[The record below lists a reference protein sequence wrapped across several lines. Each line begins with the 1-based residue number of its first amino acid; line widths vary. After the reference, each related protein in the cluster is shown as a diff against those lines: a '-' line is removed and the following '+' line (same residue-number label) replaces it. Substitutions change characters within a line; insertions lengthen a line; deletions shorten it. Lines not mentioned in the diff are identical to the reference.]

1 MNNSVDSSSNIQ
13 KEPELSADS
22 SITVTDEELVRSSVD
37 GDLKAFTELLKRYQ
51 DSVYSLLYNLS
62 QKAELAD
69 DLTQQTLI
77 KVWKSL
83 SQFEQRSSFSTW
95 VYRIAHNVFY
105 DFKRKKEPEMV
116 DIDAETFDHSAI
128 DTSKSTVAS
137 ETAPDEVLIKK
148 ERLQMFKKAL
158 ARLSPE
164 HSSVL
169 ILKEVNGLSYKE
181 IAEVSGCSTGTVMSR
196 LHYAR
201 QNLRSF
207 LQQDEN

>member
-1 MNNSVDSSSNIQ
+1 M
-13 KEPELSADS
+13 SADS

-83 SQFEQRSSFSTW
+83 AQFEQRSSFSTW

-128 DTSKSTVAS
+128 DTGKSTVAS

>member
-1 MNNSVDSSSNIQ
+1 MNNSVDITSNTQ
-13 KEPELSADS
+13 MEPELSADS
-22 SITVTDEELVRSSVD
+22 PITVTDEELVRSSVA
-37 GDLKAFTELLKRYQ
+37 GDTKAFTELLKRYQ

-83 SQFEQRSSFSTW
+83 PQFEQRSSFSTW

-105 DFKRKKEPEMV
+105 DFKRKRQPEAE
-116 DIDAETFDHSAI
+116 DIDSETFVHSAI
-128 DTSKSTVAS
+128 DTGKSTVAS
-137 ETAPDEVLIKK
+137 EMAPDEALMKK

-207 LQQDEN
+207 LHQDEN